1 MVPARIVGRAFSP
14 LDEELSLLPG
24 ELTPRLQEQV
34 TRLGTW
40 MPFARARVELEA
52 LTGARVSAATV
63 RRVTEAA
70 GAAYVAVQDAEV
82 ARLEQAVPP
91 APPGAE
97 RMLASVDGAMVPL
110 VGGEWKE
117 VKTLALGVVREKTNR
132 KGERV
137 IETEELSYF
146 SRYLPAEE
154 FTRAALVETHR
165 RGLENAQAVCGV
177 CDGAEWQQGFLD
189 HHCPS
194 AIRILDFPH
203 AAGRLRE
210 TAHAAYGEGSTKA
223 VAWLETQCHEL
234 KHGAATQVLLELEAL
249 SFSSPQAQEKQAEHA
264 AYLRKRLPQLRYAEF
279 QAQGFPIGSGCVE
292 SAHKV
297 VVEARLKQAGM
308 HWAPEHV
315 NPMVALRNAACNS
328 RWEEA
333 WSAIV
338 TEQQAARRRDK
349 LARHVLPSP
358 AATAPPV
365 TPVAVSEVP
374 VPPPTEGGPPPA
386 TAFVRK
392 PRYIP
397 PPDHPWRKFRINTRE
412 TQKAAAGTRAKK

>member
-1 MVPARIVGRAFSP
+1 VGRAFSP
-14 LDEELSLLPG
+14 LDEELGLLPG
-24 ELTPRLQEQV
+24 QLTPRLQEQV

-40 MPFARARVELEA
+40 MPFERVAVELEA
-52 LTGARVSAATV
+52 LNGARISAATA

-70 GAAYVAVQDAEV
+70 GATYVAVQDAEV
-82 ARLEQAVPP
+82 ERLEKEAPP

-117 VKTLALGVVREKTNR
+117 VKTLAVGVVREKLNR
-132 KGERV
+132 QGERV
-137 IETEELSYF
+137 IQTEELSYF
-146 SRYLPAEE
+146 SRSLPAAE
-154 FTRAALVETHR
+154 FTRAALVETQR
-165 RGLENAQAVCGV
+165 RGLENAPTVCGV

-203 AAGRLRE
+203 AASRLTE
-210 TAHAAYGEGSTKA
+210 TAYAAYGEGSTKA
-223 VAWLETQCHEL
+223 KAWLETQCHEL
-234 KHGAATQVLLELEAL
+234 KHGEATQVVCALETL
-249 SFSSPQAQEKQAEHA
+249 SLSSPAAREKQAEHV
-264 AYLRKRLPQLRYAEF
+264 AYLRKRLPQMRYAEF
-279 QAQGFPIGSGCVE
+279 QAQGLPIGSGCVE

-315 NPMVALRNAACNS
+315 NPMVALRNAACND

-333 WSAIV
+333 WPAIV
-338 TEQQAARRRDK
+338 RAQHNQARRDK
-349 LARHVLPSP
+349 LARYVVPGP
-358 AATAPPV
+358 AAVPPAAVLMPLVEVAPP
-365 TPVAVSEVP
+365 TTDSA
-374 VPPPTEGGPPPA
+374 PPQT
-386 TAFVRK
+386 TTLVRK

-397 PPDHPWRKFRINTRE
+397 PPDHPWRKFRINKRSPLDS
-412 TQKAAAGTRAKK
+412 AATRAKI

>member
-1 MVPARIVGRAFSP
+1 MPARVVGQAFSP
-14 LDEELSLLPG
+14 LDEELGLLPG
-24 ELTPRLQEQV
+24 QLTPRLQEQV

-40 MPFARARVELEA
+40 MPFERVVVELDA
-52 LTGARVSAATV
+52 LTGAQVSAATV

-70 GAAYVAVQDAEV
+70 GATYVAVQDAEV
-82 ARLEQAVPP
+82 ERLEKEVPP
-91 APPGAE
+91 APPGAAV
-97 RMLASVDGAMVPL
+97 MLASVDGAMVPL

-132 KGERV
+132 KGEQV
-137 IETEELSYF
+137 THTEELSYF
-146 SRYLPAEE
+146 SRHLPAEE

-165 RGLENAQAVCGV
+165 RGLENAQTVGGV

-189 HHCPS
+189 HHCPA

-234 KHGAATQVLLELEAL
+234 KHGKAAQVLLEFEAL
-249 SFSSPQAQEKQAEHA
+249 PLSSSQAQEKHAEHA
-264 AYLRKRLPQLRYAEF
+264 AYLRKRLPQMQYAEF
-279 QAQGFPIGSGCVE
+279 QAKGLPIGSGCVE

-308 HWAPEHV
+308 HWAPENV
-315 NPMVALRNAACNS
+315 NPMVALRNAACND

-333 WSAIV
+333 WPAIV
-338 TEQQAARRRDK
+338 AAQQSTARSDK
-349 LARHVLPSP
+349 LARYVVPSP
-358 AATAPPV
+358 AVTAPIV
-365 TPVAVSEVP
+365 VP
-374 VPPPTEGGPPPA
+374 VSVVASAAPTTESMLPPA
-386 TAFVRK
+386 PAFVIK
-392 PRYIP
+392 PKYVP
-397 PPDHPWRKFRINTRE
+397 PPDHPWRKFRISHRGAR
-412 TQKAAAGTRAKK
+412 KAEAEGSAKN

>member
-1 MVPARIVGRAFSP
+1 MARAFSP
-14 LDEELSLLPG
+14 LDEELGLLPG
-24 ELTPRLQEQV
+24 SLTPRLQEQV

-40 MPFARARVELEA
+40 MPFERVAVELEA
-52 LTGARVSAATV
+52 LTGARVSAATA

-70 GAAYVAVQDAEV
+70 GASYVAVQDAAVE
-82 ARLEQAVPP
+82 RLEQEVPP
-91 APPGAE
+91 APPGAP

-117 VKTLALGVVREKTNR
+117 VKTLAVGVVREKVNR

-137 IETEELSYF
+137 IQTEELSYF
-146 SRYLPAEE
+146 SRYLPAEA

-165 RGLENAQAVCGV
+165 RGLENAQTVCGV

-203 AAGRLRE
+203 AASRLTE
-210 TAHAAYGEGSTKA
+210 TAHAAYGEGSAKA

-234 KHGAATQVLLELEAL
+234 KHGEATQVVCELETL
-249 SFSSPQAQEKQAEHA
+249 SLSSPAAQEKQAEHV
-264 AYLRKRLPQLRYAEF
+264 AYLRKRLPQMRYAEF

-308 HWAPEHV
+308 HWAAENV
-315 NPMVALRNAACNS
+315 NPMVALRNAACND

-333 WSAIV
+333 WPAIV
-338 TEQQAARRRDK
+338 AAQRSAAHHDK
-349 LARHVLPSP
+349 LARHVVPSP
-358 AATAPPV
+358 VATPPAAVLIPVIEIAPPI
-365 TPVAVSEVP
+365 TDN
-374 VPPPTEGGPPPA
+374 VPPQTPT
-386 TAFVRK
+386 FVRK

-397 PPDHPWRKFRINTRE
+397 PPDHPWRKFRINTRSPHNP
-412 TQKAAAGTRAKK
+412 AATRAKS